1 MHTDPRID
9 TYIAKQPDFARPI
22 LAHVRAVVH
31 EACPDVEEDDEVEH
45 ADLRLRRRILCGMAA
60 FKQHASFGY
69 WKHALVV
76 GEGEPRDGMG
86 SYGKLTSV
94 KDLPPKKT
102 LLAHIKR
109 AMQLNLDNV
118 KSPAQRKAAPKPPPE
133 APADL
138 VAALEEE
145 RDGAQDVR
153 RIPAER
159 ATRLRRMDRR
169 SQARG
174 DARQALGA
182 GRRMDGRGQAPQ
194 LEVRELLTRPLSL
207 RQEPPAPA
215 IRCPAHVE
223 HRVHR
228 ILLVA
233 HPVAARLA
241 LQHQAH
247 LRAILRGACV
257 PSKPDKA
264 CAFATSNLRFP

>member
-1 MHTDPRID
+1 MIGTMATDPRID

-31 EACPDVEEDDEVEH
+31 EACPDVEETMKWSMPTFVYGGG
-45 ADLRLRRRILCGMAA
+45 ILCGMAA

-138 VAALEEE
+138 VAALKKNATARKTFEAFPPSAQRDYVEWIVEAKREET
-145 RDGAQDVR
+145 
-153 RIPAER
+153 R
-159 ATRLRRMDRR
+159 AK
-169 SQARG
+169 
-174 DARQALGA
+174 
-182 GRRMDGRGQAPQ
+182 
-194 LEVRELLTRPLSL
+194 
-207 RQEPPAPA
+207 
-215 IRCPAHVE
+215 
-223 HRVHR
+223 
-228 ILLVA
+228 
-233 HPVAARLA
+233 RLA
-241 LQHQAH
+241 QAVEWMAEGK
-247 LRAILRGACV
+247 RRNWKYENC
-257 PSKPDKA
+257 
-264 CAFATSNLRFP
+264 

>member
-1 MHTDPRID
+1 MIGTMATDPRID

-31 EACPDVEEDDEVEH
+31 EACPDVEETMKWSMPTFVYGGG
-45 ADLRLRRRILCGMAA
+45 ILCGMAA

-118 KSPAQRKAAPKPPPE
+118 KSPAQRRAAPKPPPE

-138 VAALEEE
+138 VAALKKN
-145 RDGAQDVR
+145 A
-153 RIPAER
+153 
-159 ATRLRRMDRR
+159 
-169 SQARG
+169 
-174 DARQALGA
+174 
-182 GRRMDGRGQAPQ
+182 
-194 LEVRELLTRPLSL
+194 
-207 RQEPPAPA
+207 
-215 IRCPAHVE
+215 
-223 HRVHR
+223 
-228 ILLVA
+228 
-233 HPVAARLA
+233 AARKSFEGFPPSAQRDYVEWIVEAKREETRAKRLA
-241 LQHQAH
+241 QAVEWMAEGK
-247 LRAILRGACV
+247 RRNWKYENC
-257 PSKPDKA
+257 
-264 CAFATSNLRFP
+264 